1 MNQIR
6 SEIEKRLQEKEE
18 EFENTRKN
26 HQRAM
31 DSMQANLEQETKAK
45 ADLLR
50 LKKKLE
56 ADISV
61 SFWFGFLV
69 VVFVRFV
76 YFWEIFEMF
85 DLFLSSKKSSKTP
98 TKNLFSNIPR
108 FPKHN
113 SPVLA
118 QKFPQ
123 TTTLSPHFFV
133 PHPPNFDHFILF
145 KYFKELE
152 IALDHANRANDD
164 AQRNVKRYGDQ
175 VSDLTP
181 QNSHNFRF

>member
-1 MNQIR
+1 MEAEESKVLRAQVEMNQIR

-61 SFWFGFLV
+61 SF
-69 VVFVRFV
+69 
-76 YFWEIFEMF
+76 
-85 DLFLSSKKSSKTP
+85 
-98 TKNLFSNIPR
+98 
-108 FPKHN
+108 
-113 SPVLA
+113 
-118 QKFPQ
+118 
-123 TTTLSPHFFV
+123 
-133 PHPPNFDHFILF
+133 
-145 KYFKELE
+145 
-152 IALDHANRANDD
+152 
-164 AQRNVKRYGDQ
+164 
-175 VSDLTP
+175 
-181 QNSHNFRF
+181 